1 MAKESDH
8 DFDVDALSAGTWV
21 LQESLRKFMAAT
33 NDRKQYRCSTHEVGL
48 PVSFLTACQMLNLHE
63 VFSVH
68 DPVQIRVRDCIA
80 QCRGSATDDRS
91 SVQYWRSVL
100 RAVLIIH
107 ATRRYEYAPCVVGN
121 SLATVQEV
129 LGCFVGS
136 SRVELGMRRRP
147 TSEGRFFCGSR
158 SVVLGVLNR
167 SNVLDTFD
175 GGDYFQ
181 DFEEMV
187 AFVQRSA
194 AGASSG
200 RVDAPVLD
208 YCWDRVK
215 NWCGF
220 GGAGNEPGG
229 NVDGFVAKNVVFQG
243 LRNILHHY
251 GFEHGA
257 PEAFVSGPNPCKLAC
272 VYWQT
277 PSPSREQQIAM
288 YSAVLEGVDD
298 CVVTYGAVSRR
309 LHSVDAV
316 VLQDN
321 LCKAVEVLQ
330 TVTTGRFFGKAR
342 QSSLARFGVAVA
354 PERALSSPEC
364 SGDEEPG

>member
-1 MAKESDH
+1 MAKESGH

-21 LQESLRKFMAAT
+21 SQETLRKFMAAT
-33 NDRKQYRCSTHEVGL
+33 NDRKQYRCSTHEVSL

-63 VFSVH
+63 VFSAH
-68 DPVQIRVRDCIA
+68 DPVQIRVRGCIA
-80 QCRGSATDDRS
+80 QCRGLATDDRS

-100 RAVLIIH
+100 RAVIIIH
-107 ATRRYEYAPCVVGN
+107 ATRRYEYAP
-121 SLATVQEV
+121 
-129 LGCFVGS
+129 
-136 SRVELGMRRRP
+136 
-147 TSEGRFFCGSR
+147 

-175 GGDYFQ
+175 GGDYCQ

-215 NWCGF
+215 NWRGF

-229 NVDGFVAKNVVFQG
+229 NVDGFVAKNVAFQG
-243 LRNILHHY
+243 VRNILHHC

-257 PEAFVSGPNPCKLAC
+257 PKAFVLGPNPCKLAC
-272 VYWQT
+272 VHWQT
-277 PSPSREQQIAM
+277 PSPSREQQVAM

-298 CVVTYGAVSRR
+298 CVVAYGAVWRR

-342 QSSLARFGVAVA
+342 KSSLARFGVAVA